1 VVTGSEEDAVT
12 RRSEIDAKLQA
23 IYDQIPAMLGCK
35 GHCWASC
42 GPVPMSDR
50 EAQRLRERGYKV
62 TDVRTARALHDT
74 FWCEALTGDG
84 KCGAY
89 DVRPVLCRT
98 WGASAQMPCP
108 YGCVPERT
116 LSDEESWRLVLES
129 FAVGGGTRTGHDIT
143 PEDVPVLMERW
154 RRNREPVRRLMDA
167 HQGDE
172 IRVAEHGTTIP
183 PEVARRRKLKR

>member
-1 VVTGSEEDAVT
+1 MDA
-12 RRSEIDAKLQA
+12 ALQE
-23 IYDQIPAMLGCK
+23 IYDEIPAMVGCK

-50 EAQRLRERGYKV
+50 ESQRLRERGYKV
-62 TDVRTARALHDT
+62 ADVRSARSLRET

-89 DVRPVLCRT
+89 DARPLLCRV
-98 WGASAQMPCP
+98 WGATKAMPCP

-116 LSDEESWRLVLES
+116 LGEEETWRLVLES
-129 FAVGGGTRTGHDIT
+129 FAIGGGLRTGNDIQ
-143 PEDVPVLMERW
+143 PEDIPVLMERW
-154 RRNREPVRRLMDA
+154 RRNRRPVQELMDS
-167 HQGDE
+167 HQGDQ

-183 PEVARRRKLKR
+183 PEVARRPKLKRRGA